1 MYDGIV
7 GAAHQ
12 DINWLHR
19 ALAPLGPVPWIF
31 VDMLAPQA
39 LRAVIGVTV
48 TLYGTAALLA
58 GERLYGSLEPFIH
71 VSSGIAIDL

>member
-1 MYDGIV
+1 
-7 GAAHQ
+7 
-12 DINWLHR
+12 
-19 ALAPLGPVPWIF
+19 
-31 VDMLAPQA
+31 MLAPQA

>member
-19 ALAPLGPVPWIF
+19 ALAPFGPVSWIF
-31 VDMLAPQA
+31 VDMLTPQA
-39 LRAVIGVTV
+39 LRAVIGVPV
-48 TLYGTAALLA
+48 TLHGKAALLA

-71 VSSGIAIDL
+71 VSSGIAVDL